1 MLFLCQYKNNQ
12 IVQFYLNQKIL
23 NYNLTIKTIVMLRE
37 KEEPEKSLITIE
49 LTPKTHKIRQK
60 CLAYNCPI
68 RNKAQTEFIERWHK
82 HVLECV

>member
-1 MLFLCQYKNNQ
+1 MDDDLLDEATQQHNCVASYAQSIAEGRSLIY
-12 IVQFYLNQKIL
+12 
-23 NYNLTIKTIVMLRE
+23 VMRE
-37 KEEPEKSLITIE
+37 KKAPEKSLITIE

-60 CLAYNCPI
+60 LLAYNCPI

>member
-49 LTPKTHKIRQK
+49 LTQK
-60 CLAYNCPI
+60 LIKYDKSFWLIIVP
-68 RNKAQTEFIERWHK
+68 
-82 HVLECV
+82 